1 MEKKNRKHGNQ
12 DNKLAIIVIMILFLY
27 TIIRVL
33 VVRLITMQ
41 GSAYFFS
48 SYELITVLLILFPI
62 SLSEVL
68 TQQVRKRVEIEQ
80 FRNAKH
86 LYNSAMFMTVIY
98 SIIVTIVLLCCSNM
112 IAEGVL
118 IGKGSILSLIILI
131 PIILFSSIALV
142 IRGYLNGIYNP
153 VVSIF
158 TLVIKMIVMLL
169 GVILFSGLLSNY
181 GEAVS
186 AVLLN
191 TENQYAFGAAGS
203 AIGILTGSAAGMI
216 LCILLLAGSKREI
229 RKQIRRDPTK
239 RKEDITGL
247 FRLLISITFPVSFGI
262 LLLNS
267 YQIVDQWFYTEL
279 LHNSTD
285 EILISYQWGAY
296 AGIFKSVVFLPL
308 IMVYALCYKEKA
320 SLLLGMENGDQHE
333 VRIKAQGML
342 KDSIIITFL
351 FAVFSGVLA
360 RPIASGIFATDSDL
374 VVALIRI
381 GCIGIIFMG
390 YAVASVIVL
399 AGTGNHMSN
408 IINGVIA
415 LTLHIIVLFY
425 TGKILHLGI
434 YSVLIAFMVFGAI
447 YSVMNCLSLMR
458 IIHYRFDLKK
468 ILVLPFISAVV
479 AGIVALLLQLV
490 FQLFLSPLLCV
501 LLIFPFAF
509 LAYFI
514 ALCVLGAITSYSV
527 SSFPLGN
534 WLLKLGKLLK
544 IFR

>member
-86 LYNSAMFMTVIY
+86 LYNSAMFMAVIY

-279 LHNSTD
+279 L
-285 EILISYQWGAY
+285 
-296 AGIFKSVVFLPL
+296 
-308 IMVYALCYKEKA
+308 
-320 SLLLGMENGDQHE
+320 
-333 VRIKAQGML
+333 QGML